1 MNYQFKILITFVQNL
16 KSKKMRKSLVYVSFI
31 AVSMILASCGD
42 KKDDTAVKLT
52 NNRDSLSYSFG
63 VNVGSSMKQEGI
75 DTIINLDIFTQGFN
89 AVLTNNN
96 PVLTSEQAL
105 EVLKAYFTKLQSK
118 EFEKG
123 KGEGEKFLAENAQK
137 EGVKTL
143 PSGLQY
149 KIISEGKGAK
159 PTAEST
165 VKVHYTGKLLDGKVF
180 DSSVGKEPVTFPLNQ
195 VIPGW
200 TEGIQLMSVGSKIEL
215 YIPYNLAYGEKGMQG
230 AIPPYATLVFE
241 VELIGIEK

>member
-1 MNYQFKILITFVQNL
+1 MQNL

-31 AVSMILASCGD
+31 AVTMILASCGD
-42 KKDDTAVKLT
+42 KKAGSEVKLT

-96 PVLTSEQAL
+96 PALTSEQAL

-123 KGEGEKFLAENAQK
+123 KAEGEKFLAENAQK

-149 KIISEGKGAK
+149 KVISEGKGAK

-180 DSSVGKEPVTFPLNQ
+180 DSSVGKDPVSFPLNQ

-200 TEGIQLMSVGSKIEL
+200 TEGIQLMSVGSKYEF
-215 YIPYNLAYGEKGMQG
+215 YIPFNLAYGERGMQG

-241 VELIGIEK
+241 VELLGIEK

>member
-1 MNYQFKILITFVQNL
+1 
-16 KSKKMRKSLVYVSFI
+16 MRKSFVYVSFI

-42 KKDDTAVKLT
+42 KKDDSPVKLT

-96 PVLTSEQAL
+96 PALTSEQAL
-105 EVLKAYFTKLQSK
+105 EVLKAYFTKIQAK
-118 EFEKG
+118 EFDKG
-123 KGEGEKFLAENAQK
+123 KAEGEKFLAENAQK
-137 EGVKTL
+137 EGVKAL

-149 KIISEGKGAK
+149 KVISEGKGAK
-159 PTAEST
+159 PTATST
-165 VKVHYTGKLLDGKVF
+165 VKVFYTGKLLDGKVF
-180 DSSVGKEPVTFPLNQ
+180 DSNVGKDPVTFPLNQ

-200 TEGIQLMSVGSKIEL
+200 TEGIQLMSVGSKYEF
-215 YIPYNLAYGEKGMQG
+215 YIPYTLAYGEKGMQG

-241 VELIGIEK
+241 VELLGIEK

>member
-1 MNYQFKILITFVQNL
+1 
-16 KSKKMRKSLVYVSFI
+16 MRKSLIYVSFI
-31 AVSMILASCGD
+31 VASIVLASCGD
-42 KKDDTAVKLT
+42 KKDNKEVKLS

-75 DTIINLDIFTQGFN
+75 DTLINLDIFTQGFN
-89 AVLTNNN
+89 AVITNGT

-105 EVLKAYFTKLQSK
+105 EVLKAYFSKLQNK
-118 EFEKG
+118 EFEKN

-149 KIISEGKGAK
+149 KVIKEGTGSNPK
-159 PTAEST
+159 AENT
-165 VKVHYTGKLLDGKVF
+165 VKTNYTGKFLDGKVF
-180 DSSVGKEPVTFPLNQ
+180 DSTEGKAPAEFPLNQ

-200 TEGIQLMSVGSKIEL
+200 TEGIQLMKVGAKYEF
-215 YIPYNLAYGEKGMQG
+215 YIPYQLAYGEKGYPPS
-230 AIPPYATLVFE
+230 IPPFSTLVFE
-241 VELIGIEK
+241 VELLGIK